1 MNPEN
6 SADPFGT
13 DPFGA
18 DPFGADPFG
27 TDPFG
32 APGGGWVRRGPAIG
46 SDGAAAPAATPLGDG
61 LSPPRGAGGPPGAG
75 ASRAW
80 DGGAAGGADGGVIG
94 GVIGSVIGS
103 VIGGALPG
111 RVPGLPEQRGGPG
124 VPPVPDP
131 AAAPRSLPVT
141 GPSSVVR
148 PYVRT
153 GGRTRARLDLSLET
167 LVSLLPRD
175 IPYRLPHDEAA
186 VLDLCR
192 AQSRSVAEVAAL
204 HQVPIGVAKVIIGDL
219 AAAGLLAVHRS
230 FAASGPDLALM
241 ERVLGGLR
249 RI

>member
-1 MNPEN
+1 MNPED
-6 SADPFGT
+6 SA

-18 DPFGADPFG
+18 DPFGA
-27 TDPFG
+27 
-32 APGGGWVRRGPAIG
+32 PGGGPARRGPAIG

-61 LSPPRGAGGPPGAG
+61 LAPLLGAAGPAGAGPGW
-75 ASRAW
+75 AW
-80 DGGAAGGADGGVIG
+80 DGGAAGG
-94 GVIGSVIGS
+94 
-103 VIGGALPG
+103 GALP
-111 RVPGLPEQRGGPG
+111 VPELPEQRGGPA
-124 VPPVPDP
+124 VPTASDP
-131 AAAPRSLPVT
+131 AEPRSLPAT

-153 GGRTRARLDLSLET
+153 GGRTRAKLDLSLET
-167 LVSLLPRD
+167 LVSLLPKD
-175 IPYRLPHDEAA
+175 IPYQLPHDEAA

-192 AQSRSVAEVAAL
+192 ARSRSVAEVAAL
-204 HQVPIGVAKVIIGDL
+204 HRVPIGVAKVIIGDL